1 MWLWSM
7 SLVRYFLCV
16 VFFSG
21 WADLLEI
28 LSEKCSL
35 IKCWMVIIQI
45 VFMIVF
51 MVFVLDTMCSVDSV
65 SLWFQR
71 L

>member
-1 MWLWSM
+1 M
-7 SLVRYFLCV
+7 RYFSCA
-16 VFFSG
+16 VFYSG

-35 IKCWMVIIQI
+35 ITYWMVIIWL
-45 VFMIVF
+45 VFMIR
-51 MVFVLDTMCSVDSV
+51 VLVTTGGVDSV
-65 SLWFQR
+65 SLSFQY